1 MPYITSATAQGL
13 SRADGTSNRSVNM
26 VRVGQVANGF
36 ILREDLAGAPD
47 QRLAQQLTHRTFE
60 VRTKAGLVTRHSS
73 TEWKWPFEVST
84 APGVVA
90 GEVTLNRTGLHVPA
104 HTPVNVRKDIRSQLA
119 NMASGAV
126 GTVGYAL
133 VYQPLV
139 AGDYP
144 A

>member
-1 MPYITSATAQGL
+1 MGYITSAISPGV
-13 SRADGTSNRSVNM
+13 SRADGTTGRNITM

-36 ILREDLAGAPD
+36 ILREDLTGAPD

-73 TEWKWPFEVST
+73 TEWKWPFEVSS

-104 HTPVNVRKDIRSQLA
+104 HTPINVRKDIRTQLA
-119 NMASGAV
+119 NMASATA

-139 AGDYP
+139 VGDYP